1 MMSTIYKKTLKGV
14 EEAALRTE
22 GLQLKL
28 RTYLKLVDGVKSTEE
43 IKRANP
49 SLSDIDI
56 ALVTLKNEGYIE
68 SLR

>member
-1 MMSTIYKKTLKGV
+1 MSKIYKKTLKGV
-14 EEAALRTE
+14 EEASLRTE

-28 RTYLKLVDGVKSTEE
+28 RTYLKLVDGMKSVDE

-49 SLSDIDI
+49 NLLDVDAALS
-56 ALVTLKNEGYIE
+56 TLKNEGYIE

>member
-1 MMSTIYKKTLKGV
+1 MSTIYKKTLKGV

-28 RTYLKLVDGVKSTEE
+28 RTYLKLVDGVKTTEE

-49 SLSDIDI
+49 SLSDVDV
-56 ALVTLKNEGYIE
+56 ALSTLKNEGYIE

>member
-1 MMSTIYKKTLKGV
+1 MSTIYKKTLKGV

-28 RTYLKLVDGVKSTEE
+28 RTYLKLVDNVKSTEE

-49 SLSDIDI
+49 SLSDVDV
-56 ALVTLKNEGYIE
+56 ALSTLKNEGYIE

>member
-1 MMSTIYKKTLKGV
+1 MNIIYKKTLKGV
-14 EEAALRTE
+14 EEAALRSE

-28 RTYLKLVDGVKSTEE
+28 RSYLKLVDGVKSIDD

-49 SLSDIDI
+49 SLMEVD
-56 ALVTLKNEGYIE
+56 AVLLTLQNEGYIE

>member
-1 MMSTIYKKTLKGV
+1 MSTIYKKTLKGV

-49 SLSDIDI
+49 SLSDVDV
-56 ALVTLKNEGYIE
+56 ALSTLKNEGYIE

>member
-1 MMSTIYKKTLKGV
+1 MSTIYKKTLKGV

-56 ALVTLKNEGYIE
+56 ALTTLKNEGYIE